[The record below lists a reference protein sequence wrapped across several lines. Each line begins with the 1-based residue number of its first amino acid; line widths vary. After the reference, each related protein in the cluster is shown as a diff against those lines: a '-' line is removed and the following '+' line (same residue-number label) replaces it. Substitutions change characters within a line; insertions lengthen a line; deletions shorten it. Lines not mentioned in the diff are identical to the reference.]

1 MKSNHRFGKW
11 RKATA
16 ALLVVGAL
24 LGTPCLPSA
33 LPTVSAAETVQAQ
46 AVQSPRWDATVRQ
59 GINDFI
65 AAYGKNS
72 PNYDKNNHPYAVF
85 DFDNTTSILDVG
97 EQLEVWQL
105 DHLQFA
111 VPPTQMKAVLMTGIP
126 ADKLDATY
134 GADDGE
140 GRQVTIR
147 SVIDDAAKA
156 YASLYKKGLIKPT
169 GSTLS
174 AKTQN
179 DPDYLEFKA
188 KMRWLYDAIGDT
200 MDVSVSYPWSTYWYT
215 GMTPQ
220 QVYDMAYQCDAYYG
234 NPLKGQTWTKGKYTS
249 PANYPSEAG
258 NVSVG
263 YKVGITVTPEMR
275 ELYSALTRNGIDCY
289 ICSASPI
296 DAIRAAVSYF
306 KVPGVKD
313 VLAMTNKV
321 DANGRYLNQY
331 DYDFHPQTQGVGK
344 AETLAKILVPKYK
357 GHGPSFTAMDSQ
369 GDFNF
374 CTEFKDTK
382 AVLVINR
389 TRTDDAALCAG
400 IAAYQKKHGID
411 LAAANKNGDSLFL
424 IQGRNENKGEF
435 WNDDKTLLLGKKDA
449 SYLSDKA
456 TKAETELEQ
465 GKTIAQVL
473 KDNTKLKDKYQ
484 GYKTR

>member
-1 MKSNHRFGKW
+1 MKSNHRFWKW

-33 LPTVSAAETVQAQ
+33 LPTVSAAETIQAQ
-46 AVQSPRWDATVRQ
+46 ALQSPRWDATVRQ

-65 AAYGKNS
+65 AAYGKDS

-126 ADKLDATY
+126 TDKLDA
-134 GADDGE
+134 
-140 GRQVTIR
+140 
-147 SVIDDAAKA
+147 
-156 YASLYKKGLIKPT
+156 
-169 GSTLS
+169 
-174 AKTQN
+174 
-179 DPDYLEFKA
+179 
-188 KMRWLYDAIGDT
+188 
-200 MDVSVSYPWSTYWYT
+200 
-215 GMTPQ
+215 
-220 QVYDMAYQCDAYYG
+220 
-234 NPLKGQTWTKGKYTS
+234 
-249 PANYPSEAG
+249 
-258 NVSVG
+258 
-263 YKVGITVTPEMR
+263 
-275 ELYSALTRNGIDCY
+275 
-289 ICSASPI
+289 IC
-296 DAIRAAVSYF
+296 AAVSYF

-331 DYDFHPQTQGVGK
+331 DYDLHPQTQGVGK

-382 AVLVINR
+382 EVLVINR